1 MSRLI
6 AALAEAHALKTL
18 SSLRDVQRLPYYG
31 MHYARRAR
39 AVMGHGNPAV
49 RMPIRASFNALS
61 QLSAKYFLRLKGVKL
76 F

>member
-1 MSRLI
+1 MAPQPVMCSALLI
-6 AALAEAHALKTL
+6 TGCIMQKL
-18 SSLRDVQRLPYYG
+18 
-31 MHYARRAR
+31 R

-49 RMPIRASFNALS
+49 TMPIRASFKALS